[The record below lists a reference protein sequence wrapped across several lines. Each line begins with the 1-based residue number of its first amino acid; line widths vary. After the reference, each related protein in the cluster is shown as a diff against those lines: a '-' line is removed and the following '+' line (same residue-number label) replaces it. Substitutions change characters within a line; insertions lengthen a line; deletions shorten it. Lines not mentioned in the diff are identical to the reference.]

1 MPQTFKL
8 HHPDQI
14 DWTHMENVIRATTTR
29 ADLASLERIF
39 TKNAE
44 HAADAGTLETANRAI
59 ALIRDE
65 LTARESRAP
74 RPAFDS
80 VPS

>member
-8 HHPDQI
+8 HHPDQV
-14 DWTHMENVIRATTTR
+14 DWAHMENVIRATTTR

-44 HAADAGTLETANRAI
+44 HAADAGTVETANRAVG
-59 ALIRDE
+59 LIRDE
-65 LTARESRAP
+65 IQARDARAA
-74 RPAFDS
+74 RRLYDS